1 MYAVA
6 QEPIRPDDDYGT
18 LSARLET
25 LGAELLVQDARR
37 ASDAAVEQDESQVT
51 YANKIGPRERALDPT
66 QRPEQVERT
75 IRALRPH
82 IGSRLPL
89 PDGTFLGVIA
99 ASPAARRSRPPAAA
113 CAPTATACCSTATA
127 ARSS

>member
-1 MYAVA
+1 MLD
-6 QEPIRPDDDYGT
+6 EHP
-18 LSARLET
+18 
-25 LGAELLVQDARR
+25 RR
-37 ASDAAVEQDESQVT
+37 VEQDESQVT
-51 YANKIGPRERALDPT
+51 YAHKIGPRERALDPT
-66 QRPEQVERT
+66 QTPEEVERT

-99 ASPAARRSRPPAAA
+99 APRRRPDPRAAGGLRAHRR
-113 CAPTATACCSTATA
+113 ATGCCSTATA